1 MWDAFSL
8 QLQGRRHLMCL
19 QCLRDLWL
27 QQADQF
33 LWLPLPSDL
42 YLLTTFPA
50 TYWCYDFLTY
60 PAGYNLTLQS
70 ITLCP
75 QLPITLSLSCFLT
88 LRTTDLEFHQDFPS
102 PCPFV
107 VLLLRIHHKLLLPSF
122 AAITVT
128 FTSFSTPC
136 ELSPLSSLS
145 RGLAICCWEILVLCY
160 VNIPGSSALICSQVD
175 LGILLSLLFSF
186 EPRNC
191 LSLYSPQLHLEWFDF
206 FPLSPETVHFHS
218 GIFNFSFSTKSRA
231 LPPWDSQPGSPL
243 LCCLQTA
250 PSFFFPPPST
260 HIFSVFPPAVTLIF
274 L

>member
-1 MWDAFSL
+1 
-8 QLQGRRHLMCL
+8 MCL

-160 VNIPGSSALICSQVD
+160 VNIPGSSALSAARLTLASFFPFSSPLSREIVFLCIHHNSTWSD
-175 LGILLSLLFSF
+175 LTSFPFLLKQSISTLVFLISPSLPNPAHSHHETLSLEVHCCAVYKRHHLFFFLLPPHTFSLSSLLLS
-186 EPRNC
+186 
-191 LSLYSPQLHLEWFDF
+191 HW
-206 FPLSPETVHFHS
+206 
-218 GIFNFSFSTKSRA
+218 
-231 LPPWDSQPGSPL
+231 
-243 LCCLQTA
+243 
-250 PSFFFPPPST
+250 SFFKLKSL
-260 HIFSVFPPAVTLIF
+260 HITPKT
-274 L
+274 